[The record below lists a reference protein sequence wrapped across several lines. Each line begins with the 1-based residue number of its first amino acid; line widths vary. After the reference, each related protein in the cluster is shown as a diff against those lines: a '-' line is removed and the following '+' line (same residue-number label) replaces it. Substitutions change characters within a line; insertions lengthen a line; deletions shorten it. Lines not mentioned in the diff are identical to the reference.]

1 MSHDVSSLF
10 PYGKIWVDKG
20 VHTLKKVIVIGA
32 GVAGL
37 SAAIRLQSKGFQ
49 VHIYEKNDRVG
60 GRMHQFKDQGFTFD
74 YGPTITMLPD
84 EYRDVFLSSGAHPD
98 DYIDMMPLNPLYTLY
113 FPNQKPFTVS
123 SYLPELM
130 KTLES
135 FGENEA
141 HGYLNY
147 IQDVYERYVRA
158 KNHFLNKSYRK
169 PLDFYNLKTL
179 YHGLKLRTLG
189 NAYKSISKFVK
200 SDVLRQAL
208 SFQTLYIGVSPF
220 QGPSIYTIIPMI
232 ELLYG
237 IHYIKG
243 GMYQM
248 AVAMERR
255 FKELGGTIHLNEN
268 VEEIILEGNFGK
280 GIIASGK
287 KIDADIVLTNADF
300 PWAVKHLIKEDKKR
314 GKYNNKKLKKMSY
327 SSSVMIMYLGLD
339 KKYPR
344 DVHSLKFASSFKKN
358 IRDLFENQVPEDPS
372 FYMYSPS
379 QIDPQMAPEGKDVL
393 YVLVPVPNTKG
404 DDPWDETYTKAYAN
418 KVLDMMTKLDGL
430 SDLKDHIEVMHIS
443 NPRDWEKK
451 FHLNHGA
458 TFGLRTTLSQSLYFR
473 PQATLKPLKN
483 VYFTGSSTHPGPG
496 VPIVLQAAK
505 LAVSDILKDHPNA

>member
-1 MSHDVSSLF
+1 M
-10 PYGKIWVDKG
+10 
-20 VHTLKKVIVIGA
+20 KKVIVIGA

-37 SAAIRLQSKGFQ
+37 SSAIRLQAKGYE
-49 VHIYEKNDRVG
+49 VHIYEKNNRVG
-60 GRMHQFKDQGFTFD
+60 GRMNQLKDKGFTFD

-84 EYRDVFLSSGAHPD
+84 EYKDVFFSSGANPD
-98 DYIDMMPLNPLYTLY
+98 DYLDMTPLNPLYTLY

-123 SYLPELM
+123 SHLPELM
-130 KTLES
+130 KTLEA
-135 FGENEA
+135 FGEDEA
-141 HGYLNY
+141 QGYLNY
-147 IQDVYERYVRA
+147 LQDVYERYVRA
-158 KNHFLNKSYRK
+158 KKNFLDVSYRK
-169 PLDFYNLKTL
+169 PSDFYNLKTL

-189 NAYKSISKFVK
+189 NAYNSISKFVK
-200 SDVLRQAL
+200 SEVLRQAL

-248 AVAMERR
+248 ALAMEKR
-255 FKELGGTIHLNEN
+255 FKELGGVIHLNET
-268 VEEIILEGNFGK
+268 VEEIILDDNTAK
-280 GIIASGK
+280 GIKSNGRVIHS
-287 KIDADIVLTNADF
+287 DIVLTNADF

-314 GKYNNKKLKKMSY
+314 GKYKSKKLKKMSY

-339 KKYPR
+339 KKFPR
-344 DVHSLKFASSFKKN
+344 VVHSLKFAKSFKKN
-358 IRDLFENQVPEDPS
+358 IQDLFANQVPDDPS

-379 QIDPQMAPEGKDVL
+379 QIDPSMAPEGKEVL
-393 YVLVPVPNTKG
+393 YVLVPVPNTRY
-404 DDPWDETYTKAYAN
+404 DDPWDETYTKAYAD
-418 KVLDMMTKLDGL
+418 KVLDLMSKLEGL
-430 SDLKDHIEVMHIS
+430 EDVKEHIEVMHIS
-443 NPRDWEKK
+443 NPRDWEKE
-451 FHLNHGA
+451 FNLNHGA

-505 LAVSDILKDHPNA
+505 LAVSDILKDHGDVQNMDRKKKN

>member
-1 MSHDVSSLF
+1 M
-10 PYGKIWVDKG
+10 
-20 VHTLKKVIVIGA
+20 KKVIVIGA

-37 SAAIRLQSKGFQ
+37 SSAIRLQAKGYE
-49 VHIYEKNDRVG
+49 VHIYEKNNRVG
-60 GRMHQFKDQGFTFD
+60 GRMNQLKDKGFTFD

-84 EYRDVFLSSGAHPD
+84 EYKDVFFSSGANPD
-98 DYIDMMPLNPLYTLY
+98 DYLDMTPLNPLYTLY

-123 SYLPELM
+123 SHLPELM
-130 KTLES
+130 KTLEA
-135 FGENEA
+135 FGEDEA
-141 HGYLNY
+141 QGYLNY
-147 IQDVYERYVRA
+147 LQDVYERYVRA
-158 KNHFLNKSYRK
+158 KKHFLDVSYRK
-169 PLDFYNLKTL
+169 PSDFYNLKTL

-189 NAYKSISKFVK
+189 NAYNSISKFVK
-200 SDVLRQAL
+200 SEVLRQAL

-248 AVAMERR
+248 ALAMEKR
-255 FKELGGTIHLNEN
+255 FKELGGVIHLNET
-268 VEEIILEGNFGK
+268 VEEIILDDNTAK
-280 GIIASGK
+280 GIKSNGRVIHS
-287 KIDADIVLTNADF
+287 DIVLTNADF

-314 GKYNNKKLKKMSY
+314 GKYKSKKLKKMSY
-327 SSSVMIMYLGLD
+327 SSSVMIMYLGLS

-344 DVHSLKFASSFKKN
+344 VVHSLKFARSFKKN
-358 IRDLFENQVPEDPS
+358 IQDLFENQVPDDPS

-379 QIDPQMAPEGKDVL
+379 QIDPSMAPEGKEVL
-393 YVLVPVPNTKG
+393 YVLVPVPNTRY
-404 DDPWDETYTKAYAN
+404 DDPWDETYTKAYAD
-418 KVLDMMTKLDGL
+418 KVLDLMSKLEGL
-430 SDLKDHIEVMHIS
+430 EDVKEHIEVMHIS
-443 NPRDWEKK
+443 NPRDWEKE
-451 FHLNHGA
+451 FNLNHGA

-473 PQATLKPLKN
+473 PQATLKPHKN

-505 LAVSDILKDHPNA
+505 LAVSDILKDHGDVQNMDRKKKN